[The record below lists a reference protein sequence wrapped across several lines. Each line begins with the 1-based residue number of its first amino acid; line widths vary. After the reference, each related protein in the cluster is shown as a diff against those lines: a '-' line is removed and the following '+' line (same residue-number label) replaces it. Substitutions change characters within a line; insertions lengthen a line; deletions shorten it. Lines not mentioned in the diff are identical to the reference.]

1 MSSPVAQAL
10 RVHQHAVRRV
20 PLQFDENGDPIFNS
34 VTSPDCFKARALG
47 VMPPRHVIPVIFV
60 PGIMGS
66 NLCANGKLDRAGSP
80 AWIPPNGKLAGIV
93 EGIRRSRQAPITREK
108 QMIPDAVKVDD
119 TGEVNIPRGVFTL
132 TEAEAK
138 RRGWG
143 EVHADSYGGIL
154 AELELALNDQYVE
167 AGTAAA
173 TPMAAWKV
181 AMTLRRDSGHRYHE
195 QIDVVKNDWQP
206 VAGTDV
212 PPLTDDEFRRLG
224 DYYYPVWACG
234 YNWLDSNEVASDRL
248 VKRINEALD
257 WYKKGKYWIPE
268 GKVILVTHS
277 MGGLVARRA
286 AQKAGDSILGVVH
299 SVQPVGGAPVV
310 YRRFRAGTEAKGVF
324 NIPAAVAASIIGW
337 DAADVACVL
346 ANSPGP
352 LELLPTKHYPP
363 GWLRFESRHGGETK
377 ELMPALPVSDPYEEI
392 YSRTVKDVWWGMI
405 DEALIDPA
413 GLTSSGDAGPINAYR
428 RALKAAKTF
437 HETVQL
443 QCHPVTYAHFGS
455 DPKQVS
461 FGRVT
466 WVTSDAL
473 PVRSA
478 GLLPAAQAASHTKLG
493 VSTLMLGEETAT
505 FKLMSHEPA
514 SAADKTNAGD
524 GTVPLASGQLITKCS
539 PSPKVFSMTG
549 FDHQMSYGNLHVQK
563 NVLYCIAKI
572 VQLAAP
578 VSQLPPCKE

>member
-47 VMPPRHVIPVIFV
+47 VMPPKHVIPVIFV

-66 NLCANGKLDRAGSP
+66 NLCANGKLTKDGTP
-80 AWIPPNGKLAGIV
+80 AWRPPVGKKQGV
-93 EGIRRSRQAPITREK
+93 SEWWNRKK
-108 QMIPDAVKVDD
+108 QMPPERQVQMTPDAVRVDD
-119 TGEVNIPRGVFTL
+119 TGEVSIPRGVFTL
-132 TEAEAK
+132 TEVEAK

-143 EVHADSYGGIL
+143 EVHADSYGSIL

-181 AMTLRRDSGHRYHE
+181 AMTLRRDPGHRYHE

-206 VAGTDV
+206 IAGTDV

-257 WYKKGKYWIPE
+257 WYKKGKYWIPA

-310 YRRFRAGTEAKGVF
+310 YRRFRAGTETKGAL
-324 NIPAAVAASIIGW
+324 NIPAALAAAIIGW
-337 DAADVACVL
+337 DAADVTCVM

-392 YSRTVKDVWWGMI
+392 YSKTVKDVWWGMI

-413 GLTSSGDAGPINAYR
+413 GLTSSADGGAINAYR

-455 DPKQVS
+455 DPNQVS

-478 GLLPAAQAASHTKLG
+478 GQLSAAQAASHTKLG

-505 FKLMSHEPA
+505 FKLMTREPA
-514 SAADKTNAGD
+514 SAGDKTNAGD
-524 GTVPLASGQLITKCS
+524 GTVPLTSGQLITKCS
-539 PSPKVFSMTG
+539 PSPRVFSMTG

>member
-1 MSSPVAQAL
+1 
-10 RVHQHAVRRV
+10 
-20 PLQFDENGDPIFNS
+20 

-66 NLCANGKLDRAGSP
+66 NLCANGKLTKDGTP
-80 AWIPPNGKLAGIV
+80 AWRPPVGKKQGV
-93 EGIRRSRQAPITREK
+93 SEWWNRKK
-108 QMIPDAVKVDD
+108 QMPPERQVQMTPDAVRVDD
-119 TGEVNIPRGVFTL
+119 TGEVSIPRGVFTL
-132 TEAEAK
+132 TEVEAK

-143 EVHADSYGGIL
+143 EVHADSYGSIL

-181 AMTLRRDSGHRYHE
+181 AMTLRRDPGHRYHE

-206 VAGTDV
+206 IAGTDV

-257 WYKKGKYWIPE
+257 WYKKGKYWIPA

-310 YRRFRAGTEAKGVF
+310 YRRFRAGTEAKGAL
-324 NIPAAVAASIIGW
+324 NIPAALAAAIIGW
-337 DAADVACVL
+337 DAADVTCVM

-363 GWLRFESRHGGETK
+363 GWLRFESRHGGEIK
-377 ELMPALPVSDPYEEI
+377 ELMPGLPVSDPYEEI

-405 DEALIDPA
+405 DDTLLDPA
-413 GLTSSGDAGPINAYR
+413 NLAGKKTPTQLYSEAIT
-428 RALKAAKTF
+428 KARTF
-437 HETVQL
+437 HERL
-443 QCHPVTYAHFGS
+443 KLECHPVTYAHFGS
-455 DPKQVS
+455 DPKHVS

-466 WVTSDAL
+466 WATDDAL
-473 PVRSA
+473 PPL
-478 GLLPAAQAASHTKLG
+478 GAAMLSTARAACYTKLG
-493 VSTLMLGEETAT
+493 VSTLQLGEKRPT
-505 FKLMSHEPA
+505 FELVNREPA
-514 SAADKTNAGD
+514 SAGDKSNIGD
-524 GTVPLASGQLITKCS
+524 GTVPLPSGQLIAQCS
-539 PSPKVFSMTG
+539 PPPKTFSMTG
-549 FDHQMSYGNLHVQK
+549 FDHQTSYADVRVQE
-563 NVLYCIAKI
+563 NVLYCIARI
-572 VQLAAP
+572 VQLATP
-578 VSQLPPCKE
+578 VAQLPQCAK

>member
-10 RVHQHAVRRV
+10 RVHQQAVRRV

-47 VMPPRHVIPVIFV
+47 VMPPKHVIPVIFV

-66 NLCANGKLDRAGSP
+66 NLRANGKLSREGSP
-80 AWIPPNGKLAGIV
+80 AWTPPNGIVAGV
-93 EGIRRSRQAPITREK
+93 AEGVRRARQAPISREK

-119 TGEVNIPRGVFTL
+119 TGSVNIPRGVFTL
-132 TEAEAK
+132 TEAEAR

-143 EVHADSYGGIL
+143 EVHSDSYGGIL

-167 AGTAAA
+167 AGTQAA

-181 AMTLRRDSGHRYHE
+181 AMTLRRDSGHRYNE
-195 QIDVVKNDWQP
+195 QIDVIKNDWHP

-212 PPLTDDEFRRLG
+212 PPLTEEEFRRLG

-248 VKRINEALD
+248 IQRINEALE
-257 WYKKGKYWIPE
+257 WYKKGKYWIPV
-268 GKVILVTHS
+268 GKVIVVTHS

-310 YRRFRAGTEAKGVF
+310 YRRFRAGTEANGVF
-324 NIPAAVAASIIGW
+324 DIPGAVAAKIIGW
-337 DAADVACVL
+337 DAADVTCVL

-363 GWLRFESRHGGETK
+363 GWLRFESRSGGETK

-392 YSRTVKDVWWGMI
+392 YSKTVQDVWWGMI
-405 DEALIDPA
+405 DETLVDPA
-413 GLTSSGDAGPINAYR
+413 GLSSSGDARPIEAYR
-428 RALKAAKTF
+428 RALKAAKRF
-437 HETVQL
+437 HDAVQL
-443 QCHPVTYAHFGS
+443 TCHPVTYAHFGS
-455 DPKQVS
+455 DPKHVS
-461 FGRVT
+461 FGRVA
-466 WVTSDAL
+466 WATSDDLTPDGAGML
-473 PVRSA
+473 SA
-478 GLLPAAQAASHTKLG
+478 ARATSHTKLG
-493 VSTLMLGEETAT
+493 ASTVTLGDEKAT
-505 FKLMSHEPA
+505 FKLIKPEPA
-514 SAADKTNAGD
+514 SKDRVNAGD
-524 GTVPLASGQLITKCS
+524 GTVPLPSGQLINHCS
-539 PSPKVFSMTG
+539 PPPKVFSMTG
-549 FDHQMSYGNLHVQK
+549 FDHQMSFENLHVQK
-563 NVLYCIAKI
+563 NVMYCISKI
-572 VQLAAP
+572 VQEATP
-578 VSQLPPCKE
+578 VSQLPSCKA

>member
-34 VTSPDCFKARALG
+34 VTSPECFKARALG

-66 NLCANGKLDRAGSP
+66 NLCANGKLTKDGTP
-80 AWIPPNGKLAGIV
+80 AWRPPTGKGQGV
-93 EGIRRSRQAPITREK
+93 SEWWNRKK
-108 QMIPDAVKVDD
+108 QMPPERQVQMTPDAVRVDA
-119 TGEVNIPRGVFTL
+119 TGDVNIPRGVFTL

-138 RRGWG
+138 RRSWG

-181 AMTLRRDSGHRYHE
+181 AMTLRRDPGHRYHE
-195 QIDVVKNDWQP
+195 QIDVVKSDWHP
-206 VAGTDV
+206 IAGTDV
-212 PPLTDDEFRRLG
+212 PPLTNDEFRRLG

-248 VKRINEALD
+248 VKRINEALE
-257 WYKKGKYWIPE
+257 WYEKGKYWIPA

-286 AQKAGDSILGVVH
+286 AQKAADSILGVVH

-310 YRRFRAGTEAKGVF
+310 YHRFRAGTEAKGAL
-324 NIPAAVAASIIGW
+324 NIPAALAAAIIGW
-337 DAADVACVL
+337 DAADVTCVM

-363 GWLRFESRHGGETK
+363 GWLRFESRHGGETR
-377 ELMPALPVSDPYEEI
+377 ELMPALPVADPYEEI
-392 YSRTVKDVWWGMI
+392 YSKTVKDVWWGMI
-405 DEALIDPA
+405 DEALLDPA
-413 GLTSSGDAGPINAYR
+413 NLAGKKTPTQLYSEAIT
-428 RALKAAKTF
+428 KARTF
-437 HETVQL
+437 HDRLKLE
-443 QCHPVTYAHFGS
+443 CHPVTYAHFGS
-455 DPKQVS
+455 DPKHVS

-466 WVTSDAL
+466 WATDDAL
-473 PVRSA
+473 APLGA
-478 GLLPAAQAASHTKLG
+478 GMLSTARAACYTKLG
-493 VSTLMLGEETAT
+493 VSTLQLGEERPT
-505 FKLMSHEPA
+505 FELVNREPA
-514 SAADKTNAGD
+514 SADDKSNTGD
-524 GTVPLASGQLITKCS
+524 GTVPLPSGQLISQCS
-539 PSPKVFSMTG
+539 PPPKTFSMTG
-549 FDHQMSYGNLHVQK
+549 FDHQMSYADVRVQE
-563 NVLYCIAKI
+563 NVLYCIARI
-572 VQLAAP
+572 VQLVTP
-578 VSQLPPCKE
+578 VAQLPQCSK